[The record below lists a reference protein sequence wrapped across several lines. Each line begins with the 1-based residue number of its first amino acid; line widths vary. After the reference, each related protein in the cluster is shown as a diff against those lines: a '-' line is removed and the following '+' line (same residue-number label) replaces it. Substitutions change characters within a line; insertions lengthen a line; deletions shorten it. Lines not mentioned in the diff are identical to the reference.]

1 MCSGVSKM
9 GEKGFCLSLDVS
21 HVTPWKER
29 AHKLLGLT
37 RERGLL
43 WRGASRRAGGLMREG
58 CIREEVLHNLLGRA
72 Y

>member
-21 HVTPWKER
+21 HALITPWKER

-43 WRGASRRAGGLMREG
+43 WRGASRRVGGGLMREG
-58 CIREEVLHNLLGRA
+58 CIREEGVLERA
-72 Y
+72 F

>member
-21 HVTPWKER
+21 HALITPWKER

-37 RERGLL
+37 RERGFLME
-43 WRGASRRAGGLMREG
+43 GGFLKSITTCLAIPSQR
-58 CIREEVLHNLLGRA
+58 
-72 Y
+72 

>member
-21 HVTPWKER
+21 HALITPWKER

-43 WRGASRRAGGLMREG
+43 WRGEELMREG
-58 CIREEVLHNLLGRA
+58 CIREEGALERA
-72 Y
+72 F

>member
-21 HVTPWKER
+21 HALITPWKER

-43 WRGASRRAGGLMREG
+43 WRGASRRAGGGL
-58 CIREEVLHNLLGRA
+58 
-72 Y
+72 

>member
-9 GEKGFCLSLDVS
+9 GEKCFCLSLDVS
-21 HVTPWKER
+21 HALITPWKER

-43 WRGASRRAGGLMREG
+43 WRGASRRAGG
-58 CIREEVLHNLLGRA
+58 A
-72 Y
+72 YERGVY

>member
-37 RERGLL
+37 RERGFFME
-43 WRGASRRAGGLMREG
+43 GGF
-58 CIREEVLHNLLGRA
+58 
-72 Y
+72 